1 MEMSIEDLQDSLRK
15 LQQERHHLLRCLTR
29 EHELAIGTVSMIRR
43 KCGNPNCHCAK
54 GPGHPQVLFLFRD
67 TNTGQRRCKYVRKDD
82 ESRMLRAGEH
92 YREFRKA
99 LKRLRAIDKQ
109 EKQIL
114 MALAEKRAIHYE

>member
-1 MEMSIEDLQDSLRK
+1 MEMSIEDLNDSLRK
-15 LQQERHHLLRCLTR
+15 LQQERQRLLNSLMQ
-29 EHELAIGTVSMIRR
+29 EHELAIGTVSMVRR

-54 GPGHPQVLFLFRD
+54 GLGHPQVLFLFKDRD
-67 TNTGQRRCKYVRKDD
+67 TGKRRCKYVRKDD
-82 ESRMLRAGEH
+82 ESRILLAGER
-92 YREFRKA
+92 YREFRDD

>member
-1 MEMSIEDLQDSLRK
+1 MSIEDLQDSLRK

-54 GPGHPQVLFLFRD
+54 GPGHPQVLFLFKD
-67 TNTGQRRCKYVRKDD
+67 TKTGHRRCKYVRKDD
-82 ESRMLRAGEH
+82 ETRMLRAGEH
-92 YREFRKA
+92 YREFKEA

>member
-15 LQQERHHLLRCLTR
+15 LEQERHHLLRCLTQ
-29 EHELAIGTVSMIRR
+29 EHELAIGTVSTIRR

-54 GPGHPQVLFLFRD
+54 GTGHPQVLFLFKD
-67 TNTGQRRCKYVRKDD
+67 TKTRHRRCKYVRKDD
-82 ESRMLRAGEH
+82 ESRMIRAGEH
-92 YREFRKA
+92 YREFREA

-109 EKQIL
+109 EMQIL

>member
-1 MEMSIEDLQDSLRK
+1 MSIEDINDSLRE
-15 LQQERHHLLRCLTR
+15 LQQERHQLLHSLMQ

-54 GPGHPQVLFLFRD
+54 GPGHPQVLFLFKD
-67 TNTGQRRCKYVRKDD
+67 TKSGHRRCKYVRKDD

-92 YREFRKA
+92 YRKFKEA

-109 EKQIL
+109 EKQFL